1 MPEEVAYDKPTEV
14 AKGKHKE
21 ETKVERK
28 AQQPELDS
36 SPKVLL
42 LHIHQLGNIYLQ
54 WYSDQR
60 I

>member
-1 MPEEVAYDKPTEV
+1 MPEEVADDKPTEV
-14 AKGKHKE
+14 VKGKGKE

-42 LHIHQLGNIYLQ
+42 LHIH
-54 WYSDQR
+54 
-60 I
+60 